1 MRLKVASLAALLA
14 VALAAAWL
22 WSAAEGPPRVEP
34 SHVTAPRMAKEA
46 LSPAIQ
52 QHRVLLDD
60 TQVRQAIA
68 SGTVDRPIKSLL
80 KVRGPLQFGD
90 YQWDDKAIP
99 TGPTWIR
106 VDLGKQIL
114 SIFRDGHEIGT
125 AVIVYGGDNKRTP
138 PGKLHILAKAR
149 DHVSSLYD
157 APMPFT
163 LRLTGDGVS
172 IHGSTVASGKATHGC
187 VGVPLAFA
195 ERLFDATKVGDD
207 VVIIPPPATA
217 SGTS

>member
-1 MRLKVASLAALLA
+1 MRVRTATVAALLL

-22 WSAAEGPPRVEP
+22 WFSAEPAPRVQSARSGAAKSTKTEP
-34 SHVTAPRMAKEA
+34 
-46 LSPAIQ
+46 PAAVRKD
-52 QHRVLLDD
+52 RVLLDEG
-60 TQVRQAIA
+60 QIRQALA

-80 KVRGPLQFGD
+80 KVSGALEFGD
-90 YQWDDKAIP
+90 YQWDDNAIP
-99 TGPTWIR
+99 PGPIWVR

-114 SIFRDGHEIGT
+114 SVFRDGHEIGT

-138 PGKLHILAKAR
+138 PGKLRILAKAR

-195 ERLFDATKVGDD
+195 ERLFDATKVGDE
-207 VVIIPPPATA
+207 VVIIPPPGAA
-217 SGTS
+217 SRTS